1 LAQAHHQHRQHSL
14 AQAHHQHRQH
24 SLAQAHHQ
32 HRQDGLAQTHHQH
45 PETLRRNSS
54 KKKMVICPAAILL
67 PHSDLQ
73 SQTGHHTS
81 LSWLQSAGR
90 CEDANYAS
98 KMIAMFE
105 EGYRD
110 TTITESVLP
119 NMM

>member
-1 LAQAHHQHRQHSL
+1 MS
-14 AQAHHQHRQH
+14 
-24 SLAQAHHQ
+24 S
-32 HRQDGLAQTHHQH
+32 
-45 PETLRRNSS
+45 NSNAGAS
-54 KKKMVICPAAILL
+54 PASAALFG
-67 PHSDLQ
+67 
-73 SQTGHHTS
+73 TGASPASPALFGTGASPASPALFGTGASPASPRWLGANASPTS
-81 LSWLQSAGR
+81 RDSSSELVEEWLQSAGR